1 MSNATGLKPCRSHC
15 RWAHTTLFG
24 SFVDLFTSE
33 TWTTARRL
41 KRLSNIFKT
50 AAPSTGSPSSATRS
64 PDTPKVLKWRDYGA
78 LEEKRN
84 FIASLSNNFSMKER
98 LIRMSL
104 KDSQACQIISRFI
117 KNIGSIKSNLF
128 LFCETTKLIVEVI
141 CKHSDTFKLKS
152 SMNEARNL
160 IGPIGSLHDR

>member
-1 MSNATGLKPCRSHC
+1 
-15 RWAHTTLFG
+15 
-24 SFVDLFTSE
+24 
-33 TWTTARRL
+33 
-41 KRLSNIFKT
+41 
-50 AAPSTGSPSSATRS
+50 
-64 PDTPKVLKWRDYGA
+64 
-78 LEEKRN
+78 
-84 FIASLSNNFSMKER
+84 
-98 LIRMSL
+98 MSL